1 MRNIGNDNNDNN
13 PKDNVFEDVV
23 VTAMTE
29 NVSIINR
36 LYVNVI
42 HI

>member
-1 MRNIGNDNNDNN
+1 MRKIGNDNNDNN
-13 PKDNVFEDVV
+13 SKDNVFEDFV

-29 NVSIINR
+29 NVSIINK
-36 LYVNVI
+36 LYVI